1 MKIIKLK
8 IKNFKKG
15 YAILELLFYISFFT
29 VLALV
34 VINAMI
40 AMAKSFRETAI
51 YAELDQSANIMERMS
66 REIMQANSISSISPT
81 NLILNTKDEDDNDKT
96 VEFKFVSPN
105 IQFWNDGS
113 NVGDLNSPKIIVTGL
128 TFTEITTA
136 KGKAV
141 KIVLSIRSVNDS
153 LSRTV
158 DFYDTI
164 VLRGSY

>member
-66 REIMQANSISSISPT
+66 REIRQANSISSISPT
-81 NLILNTKDEDDNDKT
+81 NLILNTKDDNDKT

-128 TFTEITTA
+128 TLTEITTA

>member
-1 MKIIKLK
+1 
-8 IKNFKKG
+8 
-15 YAILELLFYISFFT
+15 
-29 VLALV
+29 
-34 VINAMI
+34 
-40 AMAKSFRETAI
+40 
-51 YAELDQSANIMERMS
+51 
-66 REIMQANSISSISPT
+66 
-81 NLILNTKDEDDNDKT
+81 

>member
-66 REIMQANSISSISPT
+66 REI
-81 NLILNTKDEDDNDKT
+81 
-96 VEFKFVSPN
+96 
-105 IQFWNDGS
+105 
-113 NVGDLNSPKIIVTGL
+113 
-128 TFTEITTA
+128 
-136 KGKAV
+136 
-141 KIVLSIRSVNDS
+141 
-153 LSRTV
+153 
-158 DFYDTI
+158 
-164 VLRGSY
+164 